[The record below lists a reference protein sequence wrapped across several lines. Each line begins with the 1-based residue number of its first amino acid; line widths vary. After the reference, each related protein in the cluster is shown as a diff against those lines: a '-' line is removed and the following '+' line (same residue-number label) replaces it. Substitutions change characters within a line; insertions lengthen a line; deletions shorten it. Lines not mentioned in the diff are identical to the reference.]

1 LPIANFLVLSKGIG
15 NRQLAIG
22 NDLRSSNLT
31 RRVVITGLG
40 LVTPVGNTV
49 EDTWTALMSGRS
61 GADYIK
67 KFDAER
73 FSVRFAC
80 EVKNFDP
87 LTFIAKKEA
96 RKMGAFIHYAIAA
109 SIEAMADSGIKLTPE
124 GKFPDDI
131 SENAGTYISS
141 GIGDFWAIERE
152 HSKLLDDGPDR
163 VSPFF
168 IVSAIVNLAAGQVS
182 IRFGAKGP
190 NSATATACAAG
201 AHAIG
206 DSFKIIQ
213 RADADIM
220 ICGGAESAITPMSI
234 AGFASMRALSTN
246 NDDPPHASRP
256 FERDRDGFVI
266 GEGAG
271 IMILEELE
279 SAKRRGAKIYA
290 EIVGYG
296 AAADAFHL
304 TMPDETGSGARR
316 VMQRCLKDAGVRPEQ
331 VGYINAHGTSTPY
344 NDKFETFAIKA
355 TFGEHAYKLAV
366 SSTKSMTGHLLGAA
380 GGIESVF
387 SVLALQRNVLP
398 PTINYVNPDPEC
410 DLDYVPNEPRE
421 ARVDYVL
428 SNSFGFGGTNAA
440 LLFKRYEE

>member
-1 LPIANFLVLSKGIG
+1 M
-15 NRQLAIG
+15 
-22 NDLRSSNLT
+22 T

-67 KFDAER
+67 KFDAEK

-80 EVKNFDP
+80 EVKTSTRSHSFP
-87 LTFIAKKEA
+87 RKTRARWARSFIMRLRRRLK
-96 RKMGAFIHYAIAA
+96 RWAIAA
-109 SIEAMADSGIKLTPE
+109 SNSRPQ
-124 GKFPDDI
+124 GKFADDI
-131 SENAGTYISS
+131 SENVGTYISS

-206 DSFKIIQ
+206 DSFKIIE
-213 RADADIM
+213 RGDADIM
-220 ICGGAESAITPMSI
+220 ICGGAESAITPMSV
-234 AGFASMRALSTN
+234 AGFSAMRALSTN
-246 NDDPPHASRP
+246 NDDPVHASRP

-279 SAKRRGAKIYA
+279 SAKKRGAKIYA

-296 AAADAFHL
+296 ATADAFHL

-316 VMQRCLKDAGVRPEQ
+316 VMQKTLKDAGITPDQ

-344 NDKFETFAIKA
+344 NDKFETLAIKE
-355 TFGEHAYKLAV
+355 TFGAHAYKLAV

-387 SVLALQRNVLP
+387 SVLTLYRNVIP
-398 PTINYVNPDPEC
+398 PTINYVNPDPDC

-421 ARVDYVL
+421 ARVEYVL

-440 LLFKRYEE
+440 LLFKRYEG